1 MKTLFPVAFAPTN
14 PMFVVGRDF
23 TSIRASWT
31 PPSPLGGTTGYRIYY
46 TRAGGSSDSVDVDG
60 GNTNSHTLMGLSK
73 GETYTISIVGTSTH
87 FSSDTVPLPGRSGTF
102 IAIDVMLQKLEKRE
116 SLDIMNWV
124 CRMRAQRASMV
135 QTSVCLS
142 LSLTHS
148 LKAVAMHYQLQY
160 MFIYKTVAH
169 AFAMSIDGAASRAN
183 GDSGEGGE
191 ISEDS
196 KADSHTALSQLFQVN
211 LSNIPC
217 LSVSTAPCS
226 QFS

>member
-1 MKTLFPVAFAPTN
+1 MLNNAVTAQYTHTLTVNGRQPGTYMCTVANNKPSSTFRSFTVQGLLDLFAYEN
-14 PMFVVGRDF
+14 SVFQLPMFVVGRDG
-23 TSIRASWT
+23 IRVSWT
-31 PPSPLGGTTGYRIYY
+31 PPSPLGDTSGYRIYY

-60 GNTNSHTLMGLSK
+60 GNTNTHTLTGLSN

-102 IAIDVMLQKLEKRE
+102 IAMLQKLEKRE

-148 LKAVAMHYQLQY
+148 LKALPVAVHVHIQ
-160 MFIYKTVAH
+160 
-169 AFAMSIDGAASRAN
+169 DGGSCICY
-183 GDSGEGGE
+183 EY
-191 ISEDS
+191 
-196 KADSHTALSQLFQVN
+196 
-211 LSNIPC
+211 
-217 LSVSTAPCS
+217 
-226 QFS
+226 

>member
-1 MKTLFPVAFAPTN
+1 M
-14 PMFVVGRDF
+14 
-23 TSIRASWT
+23 S
-31 PPSPLGGTTGYRIYY
+31 
-46 TRAGGSSDSVDVDG
+46 
-60 GNTNSHTLMGLSK
+60 
-73 GETYTISIVGTSTH
+73 
-87 FSSDTVPLPGRSGTF
+87 
-102 IAIDVMLQKLEKRE
+102 
-116 SLDIMNWV
+116 
-124 CRMRAQRASMV
+124 
-135 QTSVCLS
+135 LS

-183 GDSGEGGE
+183 GDIGEGGE

-226 QFS
+226 QLMMAMAVGSCPYLPSQATTF